1 MLPLVEELEGP
12 VVDAQLLVA
21 DEQRRRRLNC
31 AENSRHRRRDLEDC
45 DGADVDRFVYESRKC
60 FRTYE
65 GASVDSAWA
74 REMRLTELGRK
85 RRCKS
90 TKSKTA
96 SVGRFLKDCS
106 ILKIA
111 E

>member
-90 TKSKTA
+90 TESKTIT
-96 SVGRFLKDCS
+96 VGCFPKDCS

-111 E
+111 